1 MPVEFLSDEQV
12 AAYGRFSGE
21 LSAGDVERF
30 FYLDDADRNLI
41 ARRRLDHHRLGF
53 AVQLGTVRAVGRFL
67 EDPLDVPWP
76 AVEFLADQLAI
87 GDASCVKK
95 YVQRSQTPYEHA
107 WEIRD
112 RYGYRSFDDQSC
124 AEAFVRFLDGRAWT
138 HAEGPVAL
146 FEHATGWLRRNRV
159 LLPGVT
165 VLARQVASALARL
178 GEPKRTATLVA
189 VVRHLEAVAVD
200 DTLDLFALLMTTRLF
215 SPARRASAE
224 QRLAMLPRLE
234 KASKMVAR
242 AGRVLLDL
250 LAAAEGP
257 GGRLDVAALWT
268 AIENVAPRAVVV
280 EAIGLVEELVPDDD
294 GSADSAMRAAL
305 AGRYNTVRPF
315 LALLGESTA
324 LHAAPGGERVL
335 AAVRALPELAR
346 RRVAQKPLTDA
357 EIDAELVTRA
367 WRRAVFANA
376 DLPAGGV
383 DRDAYVMCVLEGL
396 HRPLGRSAGAA
407 ARR

>member
-12 AAYGRFSGE
+12 AAYGRFTGE
-21 LSAGDVERF
+21 LSAGEVERF

-76 AVEFLADQLAI
+76 AVEFLAKQLAI

-165 VLARQVASALARL
+165 VLARQVAAAR
-178 GEPKRTATLVA
+178 
-189 VVRHLEAVAVD
+189 EA
-200 DTLDLFALLMTTRLF
+200 DTPHMGGPGPGPPMN
-215 SPARRASAE
+215 SGRRA
-224 QRLAMLPRLE
+224 QRCR
-234 KASKMVAR
+234 
-242 AGRVLLDL
+242 
-250 LAAAEGP
+250 
-257 GGRLDVAALWT
+257 
-268 AIENVAPRAVVV
+268 
-280 EAIGLVEELVPDDD
+280 
-294 GSADSAMRAAL
+294 
-305 AGRYNTVRPF
+305 
-315 LALLGESTA
+315 
-324 LHAAPGGERVL
+324 
-335 AAVRALPELAR
+335 
-346 RRVAQKPLTDA
+346 
-357 EIDAELVTRA
+357 
-367 WRRAVFANA
+367 
-376 DLPAGGV
+376 
-383 DRDAYVMCVLEGL
+383 
-396 HRPLGRSAGAA
+396 
-407 ARR
+407 